1 MIACTDCGTDWSQ
14 GNFSPGCTQCGGGAL
29 ATPCPICGGRCG
41 ARWQRALFDSQD
53 ENLAHWYGRCAL
65 PEEEQRALLSETLI
79 PDP

>member
-1 MIACTDCGTDWSQ
+1 MER
-14 GNFSPGCTQCGGGAL
+14 
-29 ATPCPICGGRCG
+29 PCLVCGGRCG